1 MKRLLLIAALLVSTS
16 SFATVVQPV
25 GAASQVL
32 IPAAGSTA
40 GANGTFFRSDIS
52 IINLTT
58 HDQNVVL
65 QWLPQAGSGGSNSSA
80 IVTIPAFT
88 GVRSSDF
95 VSDFLHQT
103 GLGSIIVTG
112 ATTGGGIDST
122 ARLYVSSRIWSPQ
135 PGTSGTVSQSFPAI
149 PLSTINTPAA
159 ALFTVSGESKRDAV
173 RRAKETIWHP
183 SQRVETLPDGRLRVT
198 FGVGSILEIRHW
210 VLGWGGDCEVVRPV
224 ELRRDIQAEI
234 RAMSRTYD
242 MDGATESARLAL
254 TKIPKPVEMIQD
266 RRARREKTPVRE
278 RVSS

>member
-159 ALFTVSGESKRDAV
+159 ALFAVSGADNPANYRVNAGIVNVDPTNAQTFV
-173 RRAKETIWHP
+173 ITDMTHLPIPFQQTI
-183 SQRVETLPDGRLRVT
+183 TLPPMTMQQVSLGTTSATAQISIQNATPSATRSNLWTAYSSTVDNVT
-198 FGVGSILEIRHW
+198 GDAWSEIA
-210 VLGWGGDCEVVRPV
+210 VAG
-224 ELRRDIQAEI
+224 
-234 RAMSRTYD
+234 
-242 MDGATESARLAL
+242 
-254 TKIPKPVEMIQD
+254 
-266 RRARREKTPVRE
+266 TPP
-278 RVSS
+278 